1 MLPHAVPLDAYRS
14 TAGPAGCASLTAQ
27 GSLPR
32 QKVQLRRRFSTPP
45 AVGYAVCNDLRCEHM
60 PHRSMRARYMRE
72 PSSHGLQ
79 ATGRLRVSNHTRH
92 ATTPRATVLA
102 PSGTG
107 SALEGH
113 SSGTAHVL
121 YRTSCPLRVP
131 RRCWPRR
138 LRPKASKRRAAARKY
153 AAPTPSSQ
161 DCLPSA
167 LELCSRQRKAA
178 ALYVCATLPPAAHAA
193 LLPRHKACYSAALRR
208 TCDEQLQPVC
218 RTPSPRPASPQGEA
232 LTHEVTII
240 AVCAAADWMR

>member
-1 MLPHAVPLDAYRS
+1 MRHAATSR
-14 TAGPAGCASLTAQ
+14 TRCASATAQ
-27 GSLPR
+27 ER
-32 QKVQLRRRFSTPP
+32 TRRRPTRATTRLTGRAAPP
-45 AVGYAVCNDLRCEHM
+45 GQHM
-60 PHRSMRARYMRE
+60 PHRSTRARYMRE

-79 ATGRLRVSNHTRH
+79 ATGRLRVSNYTRH
-92 ATTPRATVLA
+92 ATTPRATVLT

-178 ALYVCATLPPAAHAA
+178 ALYVCATLPHQPRTLRFYHGTRHATAPRCAAPATGSCSLCAA
-193 LLPRHKACYSAALRR
+193 P
-208 TCDEQLQPVC
+208 
-218 RTPSPRPASPQGEA
+218 PSPRPASPQGEA

>member
-1 MLPHAVPLDAYRS
+1 MRHAATSR
-14 TAGPAGCASLTAQ
+14 TRCASTTAQ
-27 GSLPR
+27 ER
-32 QKVQLRRRFSTPP
+32 TRRRPTRATTRLTGRAAPP
-45 AVGYAVCNDLRCEHM
+45 GQHM
-60 PHRSMRARYMRE
+60 PHRSTRARYMRE

-79 ATGRLRVSNHTRH
+79 ATGRLRVSNYTRH

>member
-79 ATGRLRVSNHTRH
+79 ATGRLRVSNYTRH

-178 ALYVCATLPPAAHAA
+178 ALYVCATLPHQPRTLRFYHGTRHATA
-193 LLPRHKACYSAALRR
+193 PR
-208 TCDEQLQPVC
+208 
-218 RTPSPRPASPQGEA
+218 
-232 LTHEVTII
+232 
-240 AVCAAADWMR
+240 CAAPATSSCSLCAAPHPLVRPLATGRSLDARGDDHRRLRCR

>member
-1 MLPHAVPLDAYRS
+1 MRHAATSR
-14 TAGPAGCASLTAQ
+14 TRCASTTAQ
-27 GSLPR
+27 ER
-32 QKVQLRRRFSTPP
+32 TRRRPTRATTRLTGRAAPP
-45 AVGYAVCNDLRCEHM
+45 GQHM
-60 PHRSMRARYMRE
+60 PHRSTRARYMRE

-79 ATGRLRVSNHTRH
+79 ATGRLRVSNYTRH

-153 AAPTPSSQ
+153 AVRLRRAAKTACHRLSSSARANAKRRPSTCAPRCHQPRTLRFYHGTRHATAPCCAAPATSS
-161 DCLPSA
+161 CS
-167 LELCSRQRKAA
+167 LCAA
-178 ALYVCATLPPAAHAA
+178 PHPLVR
-193 LLPRHKACYSAALRR
+193 PRHRAKPWR
-208 TCDEQLQPVC
+208 T
-218 RTPSPRPASPQGEA
+218 R
-232 LTHEVTII
+232 
-240 AVCAAADWMR
+240 

>member
-1 MLPHAVPLDAYRS
+1 MRYATARGALRRVPIHRGSCRLRVSDCTGLA
-14 TAGPAGCASLTAQ
+14 TARKGT
-27 GSLPR
+27 
-32 QKVQLRRRFSTPP
+32 LRRRFSTPRP
-45 AVGYAVCNDLRCEHM
+45 SVTRYVTTSDV
-60 PHRSMRARYMRE
+60 STRARYMRE

-79 ATGRLRVSNHTRH
+79 ATGRLRVSNYTRH

-102 PSGTG
+102 PSSTG

-193 LLPRHKACYSAALRR
+193 LLPRHKAYYSAALRR